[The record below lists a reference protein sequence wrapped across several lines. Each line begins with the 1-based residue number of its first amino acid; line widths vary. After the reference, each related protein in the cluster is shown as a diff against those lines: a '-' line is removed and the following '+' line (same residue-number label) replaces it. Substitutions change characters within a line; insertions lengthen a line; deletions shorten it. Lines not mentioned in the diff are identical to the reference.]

1 VPPLTVNTHF
11 SQLLVSEFRLFGVV
25 KQYGIASRKDDAQGG
40 DDDSSCS
47 HGVFLSFL
55 LVSLLFAENL
65 PLSLIVAVD
74 FASILKANASD
85 VGDAT
90 ALLMLNGVFVHGDY
104 LSLFLSDYIIPHG
117 SGFVKGFLK
126 INL

>member
-1 VPPLTVNTHF
+1 M
-11 SQLLVSEFRLFGVV
+11 
-25 KQYGIASRKDDAQGG
+25 
-40 DDDSSCS
+40 
-47 HGVFLSFL
+47 FLSFL
-55 LVSLLFAENL
+55 LVSLLFAEDF
-65 PLSLIVAVD
+65 PLSLVVAVGL
-74 FASILKANASD
+74 ASVLKTNAGN

-126 INL
+126 IYL

>member
-1 VPPLTVNTHF
+1 
-11 SQLLVSEFRLFGVV
+11 
-25 KQYGIASRKDDAQGG
+25 
-40 DDDSSCS
+40 
-47 HGVFLSFL
+47 
-55 LVSLLFAENL
+55 VSLLFAEDF
-65 PLSLIVAVD
+65 PLSLIVAVGL
-74 FASILKANASD
+74 ASILKANASD

-117 SGFVKGFLK
+117 SRFVKRFLK